1 VPPWG
6 CRRLVGVVL
15 AFVGAA
21 FLCLSAFLPLKSY
34 EWRAVAP
41 TDAIGVTL
49 SAGSVVFRNVGMDN
63 RPFAGNICVV
73 LLIVAAV
80 LLCAGGVAA
89 LMAAGTA
96 ATPGSRILAM
106 RVLWVGVLA
115 AVGVVVFVGS
125 LMLITW
131 IDLPDVRITDA
142 AEFYRPGFWMLLA
155 SPVPAVGAAVLAT
168 GKTGVAQAEN
178 DDLRTWDR
186 RRLVGAGRTN
196 EAMLV
201 FAALA
206 VFPGTLVAVKAARI
220 ATTPR
225 NRVPAVVMLSVALAI
240 AISAIAVVAAQV
252 VGWVDREQAAYYRSS
267 EVTVAYA
274 AGFWLLFVGP
284 ILVLSALLLVERTSR
299 VPDL

>member
-1 VPPWG
+1 
-6 CRRLVGVVL
+6 
-15 AFVGAA
+15 
-21 FLCLSAFLPLKSY
+21 
-34 EWRAVAP
+34 
-41 TDAIGVTL
+41 
-49 SAGSVVFRNVGMDN
+49 
-63 RPFAGNICVV
+63 
-73 LLIVAAV
+73 
-80 LLCAGGVAA
+80 
-89 LMAAGTA
+89 
-96 ATPGSRILAM
+96 
-106 RVLWVGVLA
+106 VLA

-186 RRLVGAGRTN
+186 RRLVGAGLALCGMVFLLVSPYLPLMSFDVVSVKFKGRVWLSASEISGFFKNSVDEVGAGRTN
-196 EAMLV
+196 EALLV